1 MKKFKLI
8 KEYPGS
14 PELGQIALPYTDS
27 KNQIVHY
34 HYIVERNQKKDY
46 YYIAIPKKN
55 VEDNPEYWEEVNDFW
70 YVVLLRDGAFRN
82 AWEVIKVQEDP
93 SGLEHKKY
101 FKTEEEAKSFIL
113 FNKPCLSYNEVKEEM
128 KSQVSQQGILE
139 SIYHIVKSK
148 L

>member
-1 MKKFKLI
+1 MKKYKLI

-34 HYIVERNQKKDY
+34 IVERNQKKDCD
-46 YYIAIPKKN
+46 YIAILKKH
-55 VEDNPEYWEEVNDFW
+55 VEDNPEYWEEQNDIW

-82 AWEVIKVQEDP
+82 AWEIIKVQEDP

-101 FKTEEEAKSFIL
+101 FKSRTEAEHFIL
-113 FNKPCLSYNEVKEEM
+113 YNKPCLSINDIGNNIPELTLDRLI
-128 KSQVSQQGILE
+128 QT
-139 SIYHIVKSK
+139 VKSK

>member
-1 MKKFKLI
+1 MKKYKLI

-27 KNQIVHY
+27 KNQVV
-34 HYIVERNQKKDY
+34 HYIVDRNKKKDCD
-46 YYIAIPKKN
+46 YIAILKKH
-55 VEDNPEYWEEVNDFW
+55 VEDNPEYWEEENDIW

-82 AWEVIKVQEDP
+82 AWEIIKVQEDP

-101 FKTEEEAKSFIL
+101 FKSRTEAEDFIL
-113 FNKPCLSYNEVKEEM
+113 YNKPCLSINDVGNNIPELTLDRLI
-128 KSQVSQQGILE
+128 QT
-139 SIYHIVKSK
+139 VKSK

>member
-1 MKKFKLI
+1 MKKYRLI

-34 HYIVERNQKKDY
+34 IVERNQKKDCD
-46 YYIAIPKKN
+46 YIAILKKH
-55 VEDNPEYWEEVNDFW
+55 VEDNPYYWEEQNDIW

-93 SGLEHKKY
+93 SVLEHKKY
-101 FKTEEEAKSFIL
+101 FKSRTEAEHFIL
-113 FNKPCLSYNEVKEEM
+113 YNKPCLSINDIGNNIPELTLDRLI
-128 KSQVSQQGILE
+128 QT
-139 SIYHIVKSK
+139 VKSK

>member
-1 MKKFKLI
+1 MKKYKLI

-14 PELGQIALPYTDS
+14 PSLGQIALPYTDS

-34 HYIVERNQKKDY
+34 IVERNQKKDCD
-46 YYIAIPKKN
+46 YIAIPKKH
-55 VEDNPEYWEEVNDFW
+55 VEDNPDYWQEENDIW

-82 AWEVIKVQEDP
+82 AWEIIKVQEDP

-101 FKTEEEAKSFIL
+101 FKSRIEAEHFIL
-113 FNKPCLSYNEVKEEM
+113 YNKPCLSINEI
-128 KSQVSQQGILE
+128 GN
-139 SIYHIVKSK
+139 SIPCTTLDRLIRTVKSK

>member
-1 MKKFKLI
+1 MKKYKLI

-27 KNQIVHY
+27 RDKVVHY
-34 HYIVERNQKKDY
+34 VVERNQKKDCD
-46 YYIAIPKKN
+46 YIAILKKH
-55 VEDNPEYWEEVNDFW
+55 VEDNPNYWQEENDIW
-70 YVVLLRDGAFRN
+70 YVVLLRDFAFRN

-101 FKTEEEAKSFIL
+101 FKSREEAENFIIY
-113 FNKPCLSYNEVKEEM
+113 NKPCLSINEI
-128 KSQVSQQGILE
+128 GN
-139 SIYHIVKSK
+139 SIPCTTLDRLIRTVKSK

>member
-1 MKKFKLI
+1 MKKYKLI

-14 PELGQIALPYTDS
+14 PELGTIALPYTDS
-27 KNQIVHY
+27 GDRVV
-34 HYIVERNQKKDY
+34 HYIVEHTRKDCDY
-46 YYIAIPKKN
+46 LALPKKHI
-55 VEDNPEYWEEVNDFW
+55 EDNPYYWEEENNIW

-101 FKTEEEAKSFIL
+101 FKSRAEAEHFIL
-113 FNKPCLSYNEVKEEM
+113 YNKPCLSINEI
-128 KSQVSQQGILE
+128 GN
-139 SIYHIVKSK
+139 SIPCTTLDRLIRTVKSK

>member
-1 MKKFKLI
+1 MKKYKLI

-14 PELGQIALPYTDS
+14 PTLGQIALPYTDS

-34 HYIVERNQKKDY
+34 IVERNQKKDCD
-46 YYIAIPKKN
+46 YIAIPKKHI
-55 VEDNPEYWEEVNDFW
+55 EDNTDYWEEANDIW

-82 AWEVIKVQEDP
+82 AWEIIKVQEDP

-101 FKTEEEAKSFIL
+101 FKSRTEAEHFIL
-113 FNKPCLSYNEVKEEM
+113 YNKPCLSINDVGNNIPELTLDRLI
-128 KSQVSQQGILE
+128 QT
-139 SIYHIVKSK
+139 VKSR

>member
-1 MKKFKLI
+1 MKKYKLI

-27 KNQIVHY
+27 KNKVV
-34 HYIVERNQKKDY
+34 HYIVERNKKKDCDF
-46 YYIAIPKKN
+46 IALKIDWIENK
-55 VEDNPEYWEEVNDFW
+55 PEYWEEVNDIW

-82 AWEVIKVQEDP
+82 AWEIIKVQEDP

-101 FKTEEEAKSFIL
+101 FKSRTEAEHFIIY
-113 FNKPCLSYNEVKEEM
+113 NKPCLSINEI
-128 KSQVSQQGILE
+128 GD
-139 SIYHIVKSK
+139 SIPCTTLDRLIRTVKSK